1 MRRRTWLLGPLLPLV
16 LAACRPEVRPAVLE
30 RAYQPDSEYRVEM
43 VMNTRRSLHR
53 GTGSDLAPMM
63 DEQVQELR
71 TVQRVGTGPLRDGV
85 LDLDVEMLDYRVVEP
100 GFRLRMN
107 LDGCVGRAEYR
118 PAERT
123 IRWLGLAD
131 TSWQAPATP
140 ADSGWRQEALT
151 RDDAAS
157 YLATAVDL
165 LAAALQDSV
174 RSLLPG
180 QGWVE
185 TRPQETLVG
194 PFPVAW
200 LERRT
205 INLDSVRQDVA
216 HLSLRVD
223 LLPQDQPGGPPV
235 ELKGEGRGR
244 LEFDLRHRCTRL
256 NQMDSHLDIEIL
268 DGETSWV
275 ARSET
280 SLDIRTAVQA
290 KTPSKE

>member
-1 MRRRTWLLGPLLPLV
+1 MSRASWLLLLPAL
-16 LAACRPEVRPAVLE
+16 LACRPDLDMAVLE
-30 RAYQPDSEYRVEM
+30 RDYQPDTEYVVEM

-53 GTGSDLAPMM
+53 GTGSDLAPVM

-71 TVQRVGTGPLRDGV
+71 TSQRVETGPMRDGAM
-85 LDLDVEMLDYRVVEP
+85 DLVVEMLDYRVVEP
-100 GFRLRMN
+100 GLRLRMN
-107 LDGCVGRAEYR
+107 LDGCVGQAEYR
-118 PAERT
+118 PADRSM
-123 IRWLGLAD
+123 RWLGLAD

-140 ADSGWRQEALT
+140 TDSGWTQQALP
-151 RDDAAS
+151 REDAAS

-174 RSLLPG
+174 RSLAPG

-205 INLDSVRQDVA
+205 VSLDSIRQEVA
-216 HLSLRVD
+216 HLSVRVD

-244 LEFDLRHRCTRL
+244 LAFDLRHRCTRL
-256 NQMDSHLDIEIL
+256 NQLDSHLDIEIL

-280 SLDIRTAVQA
+280 SLDIRTTVKA
-290 KTPSKE
+290 KAPSKE